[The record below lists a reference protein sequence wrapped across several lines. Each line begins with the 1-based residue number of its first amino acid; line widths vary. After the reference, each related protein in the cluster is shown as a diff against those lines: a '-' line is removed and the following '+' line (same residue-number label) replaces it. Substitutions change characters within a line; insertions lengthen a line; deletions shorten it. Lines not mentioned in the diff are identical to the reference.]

1 MTAKTII
8 AELYQSKEVADCISK
23 IQPSQCRE
31 EVKQHTFEE
40 LLKKPEQKIIELFEK
55 KQLKAYVAGMLFKQA
70 YGYRSSYRR
79 LNKIDVEISTDE
91 LPEIANEPTAD
102 PLPNIP
108 LQKIYWFD
116 AKIIEL
122 YATHGSYR
130 KVAAVTG
137 IEQSTIC
144 RTVQRARMQLKKLM
158 KHECA

>member
-1 MTAKTII
+1 MTAKAII
-8 AELYQSKEVADCISK
+8 AELYISNEVADCISK
-23 IQPSQCRE
+23 IQPSECRD

-55 KQLKAYVAGMLFKQA
+55 NQLKAYVAGMLFKQA
-70 YGYRSSYRR
+70 YGYKSSYRR
-79 LNKIDVEISTDE
+79 LNKVNVSTDQ
-91 LPEIANEPTAD
+91 LPEIATEPI
-102 PLPNIP
+102 PEP
-108 LQKIYWFD
+108 LQNVPLEKIYWFD

-130 KVAAVTG
+130 KVSAVTG

-158 KHECA
+158 KNECT